1 MSNTTIVINGKVYDA
16 LTGLPVA
23 APMKKSTPVASPAQP
38 KAMTPAPVAAA
49 SHKASHAKS
58 IHSKTQKSVTLRR
71 DILKKPAAPAHTG
84 EMRRKPTAGHIAKS
98 PQIHKF
104 APHPQP
110 LKSFD
115 VSAPKKAAA
124 PKVASIVHVTHT
136 AVTSKTA
143 HAVPSPA
150 PKLSSS
156 HLKKQ
161 LLAEAH
167 AAPVQAPE
175 RPVKTKK
182 RLLSKKPRMA
192 SLAVASLAVMVL
204 GGYFTYLNMPSLS
217 VRVAAAQAD
226 VAATFPDY
234 HPDGYRF
241 SGPVAYTPGQVAI
254 KFQSNGSDLAYTVT
268 QQKSTWDSTA
278 VYDNLISRVAD
289 NSYVTNSQQGLTIYT
304 FKNKAAWVNRGILYT
319 IDGNAPLSNEQLL
332 RIAGSM

>member
-1 MSNTTIVINGKVYDA
+1 MSSNTTIVINGKVYDA

-23 APMKKSTPVASPAQP
+23 APVKPASAPSTAKATPKPA
-38 KAMTPAPVAAA
+38 APVAAA

-58 IHSKTQKSVTLRR
+58 IHSRTQKSVTLRR
-71 DILKKPAAPAHTG
+71 DILKKPVSAPHVG
-84 EMRRKPTAGHIAKS
+84 EARRKPVAGHVAKS

-115 VSAPKKAAA
+115 VSAPKKSVT
-124 PKVASIVHVTHT
+124 PKVASIVETKHALVTKKAT
-136 AVTSKTA
+136 PAA
-143 HAVPSPA
+143 HR
-150 PKLSSS
+150 LSSS
-156 HLKKQ
+156 HLKNQ

-167 AAPVQAPE
+167 AAPVAAPQRASE
-175 RPVKTKK
+175 KPKK
-182 RLLSKKPRMA
+182 RLLAKTPRRV
-192 SLAVASLAVMVL
+192 SLAAASLAVMVL

-217 VRVAAAQAD
+217 VRVAASQAD

-278 VYDNLISRVAD
+278 VYDNLVSRVAD
-289 NSYVTNSQQGLTIYT
+289 SSYVTNSQQGLTIYT

>member
-1 MSNTTIVINGKVYDA
+1 MSTKNTIVINGKVYDA

-23 APMKKSTPVASPAQP
+23 APSAPAVSAVVPAKPKVSAAPVAS
-38 KAMTPAPVAAA
+38 T
-49 SHKASHAKS
+49 SHKAAHAKN
-58 IHSKTQKSVTLRR
+58 IHARIQKSETLRR
-71 DILKKPAAPAHTG
+71 DILKKPAASAHVG
-84 EMRRKPTAGHIAKS
+84 EARRKPVAGHIAKS
-98 PQIHKF
+98 PQVHRF

-110 LKSFD
+110 LKTFD
-115 VSAPKKAAA
+115 ISAPRKTVA
-124 PKVASIVHVTHT
+124 PKVATVV
-136 AVTSKTA
+136 AQKQALAPKPVVA
-143 HAVPSPA
+143 PVA

-167 AAPVQAPE
+167 AAPVHAPKRE
-175 RPVKTKK
+175 VKQK
-182 RLLSKKPRMA
+182 RRFFSKKPRMA
-192 SLAVASLAVMVL
+192 TLTAASLAVMVL
-204 GGYFTYLNMPSLS
+204 GGYLTYLNMPSLS
-217 VRVAAAQAD
+217 VRVAASQAD

-241 SGPVAYTPGQVAI
+241 SGPVAYVPGQVAI

-268 QQKSTWDSTA
+268 QQKSAWDSTA
-278 VYDNLISRVAD
+278 VYDNLISKVAD